1 MQKTMP
7 SSRLPQVRDP
17 FGHLF
22 GRLFGDAL
30 QDFYGSPDQSVALRT
45 NVAEHDNGY
54 ELSFEMPGLE
64 EKDIDV
70 QMHDHTLTV
79 TAERRD
85 EKETEGKR
93 WHRVEHRYGQMSR
106 SIVLPKDAASSG
118 IEAVYKQGVLT
129 VTVPKAPEARPNKI
143 SVRGT
148 N

>member
-1 MQKTMP
+1 MQKTNTP
-7 SSRLPQVRDP
+7 TRLPQVRDP
-17 FGHLF
+17 FNSLF

-30 QDFYGSPDQSVALRT
+30 QDFYGSPEQAVALRT
-45 NVAEHDNGY
+45 NIAEHDGAY
-54 ELSFEMPGLE
+54 ELAFEMPGLE

-85 EKETEGKR
+85 QRETEGKR
-93 WHRVEHRYGQMSR
+93 WHRVEHSYGQMSR
-106 SIVLPKDAASSG
+106 SIVLPKDTASGG

-129 VTVPKAPEARPNKI
+129 VTVPKAPQARPNKI
-143 SVRGT
+143 AVRS

>member
-1 MQKTMP
+1 MQKTTNTN
-7 SSRLPQVRDP
+7 RLPQLRDP
-17 FGHLF
+17 FDNLF

-30 QDFYGSPDQSVALRT
+30 QDFYGTPEQAQALRT
-45 NVAEHDNGY
+45 NIAEHDHGY
-54 ELSFEMPGLE
+54 ELSFELPGLE

-79 TAERRD
+79 SAERRD
-85 EKETEGKR
+85 DRQAEGKR

-106 SIVLPKDAASSG
+106 SIVLPKDAANSG

-129 VTVPKAPEARPNKI
+129 ITVPKAPEARPNKI
-143 SVRGT
+143 SVRS